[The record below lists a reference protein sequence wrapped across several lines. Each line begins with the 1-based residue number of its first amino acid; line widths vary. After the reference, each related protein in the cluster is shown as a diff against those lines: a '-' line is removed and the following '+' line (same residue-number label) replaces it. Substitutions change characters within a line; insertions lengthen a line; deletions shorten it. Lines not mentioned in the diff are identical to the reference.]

1 VGQAVLLVAR
11 SFDECHFLILF
22 SEQHRANAPKS
33 GNFRPIIEEK
43 QRAGNYSVRW
53 RFRLPY
59 RLPLF
64 SCRVAAT
71 CVFLLLLAG
80 SPIKGQQAGV
90 LLVYGRPTSD
100 IDYEYKTV
108 WVVFSPAEAQIVATV
123 PDAIV
128 PRSTGF
134 WRIGTAQV
142 CDYQR
147 DSWGTTQEV
156 LWQTPIEKAPL
167 IDQGAP
173 CKNEETANGENTDK
187 DAPAQSSDAGLNAC
201 THNAVKLLFVS
212 PFYISEEFNSGQA
225 ECDGRG
231 GHDVTS
237 NEVRTF
243 DTDLHLSL
251 DEFFGAQAAKSYRVA
266 AAKGF
271 AEVTKEFNCP
281 EPNPQK
287 YDLKSWA
294 ITHHRGVW
302 SPAASVDE
310 WQGECAFSHTMDL
323 TLPKNVTGEVS
334 RAALWP
340 AMAAAVPHLSDFY
353 LSPLGDYAIVI
364 TNPKNADYHIYAYS
378 VQAGV
383 LGKRLSEITWDPYNS
398 YSFVMAQWSSGK
410 YVQQWTDAIQ
420 NIKDHPLPAPIF
432 KPAAGPAATK

>member
-1 VGQAVLLVAR
+1 MR
-11 SFDECHFLILF
+11 C
-22 SEQHRANAPKS
+22 
-33 GNFRPIIEEK
+33 
-43 QRAGNYSVRW
+43 
-53 RFRLPY
+53 

-64 SCRVAAT
+64 FYRVAVT

-80 SPIKGQQAGV
+80 SPVKGQQAGV

-100 IDYEYKTV
+100 INYEYKTV

-123 PDAIV
+123 PDVIV

-134 WRIGTAQV
+134 WRIGSAQV

-156 LWQTPIEKAPL
+156 LWQTPVEKTPL
-167 IDQGAP
+167 IEGVP
-173 CKNEETANGENTDK
+173 CKNEETAN
-187 DAPAQSSDAGLNAC
+187 SDTTGDSATSEEAGLNAC

-212 PFYISEEFNSGQA
+212 PAYISEEFNSGQA
-225 ECDGRG
+225 DCDGRG
-231 GHDVTS
+231 GHDVTR

-243 DTDLHLSL
+243 DTDVPLSL
-251 DEFFGAQAAKSYRVA
+251 DEFFSAQAAKAYRVA
-266 AAKGF
+266 ATKGF
-271 AEVTKEFNCP
+271 AEVTKDFNCP
-281 EPNPQK
+281 EPNPQS

-294 ITHHRGVW
+294 ITHDRGVW
-302 SPAASVDE
+302 SPTASLDE
-310 WQGECAFSHTMDL
+310 WQGECAFGHPMDL

-353 LSPLGDYAIVI
+353 LSPLGDYAIV
-364 TNPKNADYHIYAYS
+364 TANPKNADYHIYAYS
-378 VQAGV
+378 VKAGV
-383 LGKRLSEITWDPYNS
+383 LGKRLAEITWDPYNS

-420 NIKDHPLPAPIF
+420 NIKDHPLPAPIL
-432 KPAAGPAATK
+432 KPAVSPAATK